1 MNHLPFETW
10 LLNDLPV
17 TLEQQRE
24 LDLHLRDCA
33 HCTALA
39 ETGRLLKNV
48 KMTSPAPGFTARFQ
62 ARLAERKV
70 AERRRR
76 VWGAFLFGLGGLS
89 LLLWLVGPYAASF
102 ISAPSSWVSAIIGWL
117 VFIGSTLFALL
128 DAGVVLLEVVANFL
142 PPFVWM
148 VVLSTI
154 AGVGLLWSVSI
165 WRFAQRVVP
174 QGVR

>member
-1 MNHLPFETW
+1 MNHSPFETW

-17 TLEQQRE
+17 TPEQQRE

-33 HCTALA
+33 YCASLT

-48 KMTSPAPGFTARFQ
+48 KLAAPAPGFTNRFQ
-62 ARLAERKV
+62 ARLAERKI
-70 AERRRR
+70 ADRRRR
-76 VWGAFLFGLGGLS
+76 LWGAFLFTIGGLS
-89 LLLWLVGPYAASF
+89 MLLWFVGPYAVSF
-102 ISAPSSWVSAIIGWL
+102 LSAPSSWLAVIVGWL

-128 DAGVVLLEVVANFL
+128 DAGGVLLEVVANFL

-148 VVLSTI
+148 VVFSTI
-154 AGVGLLWSVSI
+154 AGVGLLWSISI
-165 WRFAQRVVP
+165 WRFAQRAVP

>member
-1 MNHLPFETW
+1 MNHSPFETW
-10 LLNDLPV
+10 LLNDMPV
-17 TLEQQRE
+17 TLDQQRE
-24 LDLHLRDCA
+24 LEVHLRDCSYCA
-33 HCTALA
+33 ALA

-48 KMTSPAPGFTARFQ
+48 KMTAPASGFTARFQ
-62 ARLAERKV
+62 ARLAERKI
-70 AERRRR
+70 ADRKRRL
-76 VWGAFLFGLGGLS
+76 WGALLFTLGGLS
-89 LLLWLVGPYAASF
+89 LLLWFVGPYAASF
-102 ISAPSSWVSAIIGWL
+102 ISAPSTWLAAIVGWL

-128 DAGVVLLEVVANFL
+128 DAGVVLLEVLANFL

-148 VVLSTI
+148 VVFSTI

>member
-1 MNHLPFETW
+1 MNHSPFEIW
-10 LLNDLPV
+10 LLNDKPLTP
-17 TLEQQRE
+17 EQQRE
-24 LDLHLRDCA
+24 LDIHLRDCSI
-33 HCTALA
+33 CLSLA
-39 ETGRLLKNV
+39 ETGRMLRTV
-48 KMTSPAPGFTARFQ
+48 KMIAPAPNFTARFQ

-70 AERRRR
+70 VERKRRW
-76 VWGAFLFGLGGLS
+76 WGAFLFALGGVAM
-89 LLLWLVGPYAASF
+89 LLWLVGPYAVSF
-102 ISAPSSWVSAIIGWL
+102 ISAPSTWLEAIVGWL

-148 VVLSTI
+148 VVFSTI

>member
-1 MNHLPFETW
+1 MNHSPFETW
-10 LLNDLPV
+10 LLNDLPM

-24 LDLHLRDCA
+24 LDVHLRDCA
-33 HCTALA
+33 HCAALA

-48 KMTSPAPGFTARFQ
+48 KLAAPAPGFTTRFQ

-70 AERRRR
+70 AERKRR
-76 VWGAFLFGLGGLS
+76 VWGALLFAFGGLS
-89 LLLWLVGPYAASF
+89 MLLWLVGPYAAAF
-102 ISAPSSWVSAIIGWL
+102 ISAPSSWFAAIVGWL

-148 VVLSTI
+148 VVFSTV

-165 WRFAQRVVP
+165 WRFTQRVVP